1 VQKFL
6 LLGLSVGVVVSLS
19 VPTAQVIGNR
29 VRLES
34 QNAQG
39 VPVHPAAG
47 DNSFGRWANGTI
59 GHVVA
64 IDAATGWIQVESA
77 TKRGWVTRTYVTVIP
92 PDPEEPDPTGPE
104 VATYGVGTWNLEHFR
119 DGASRGFPENTD
131 GGPTYSSRT
140 TADLERIA
148 DTIKTDLRAQ
158 ILILNEINGMTNQT
172 KSAEMDRLVA
182 IAGPTWQY
190 RITRSGVAQRIAI
203 MFDTTSV
210 RLGTCQELALPE
222 ERVQDAD
229 IFFRDP
235 LACSFTFLD
244 GVQTRNDLVV
254 VGLHLAANQNLVT
267 NHNRAMAV
275 LRRRLT
281 TLFSDGTFPNAE
293 RDVLIGGDFNAN
305 RYDNKIEDFW
315 TGFDSTG
322 FQFRTLS
329 PEDDELYPGTRLAG
343 VPLFPRSK
351 IDYLIGSARA
361 GGIADELVQ
370 LEAEVHEHLLGNG
383 FDDFREHVSDHLP
396 VSVRVRITADTD

>member
-1 VQKFL
+1 MQKFL

-47 DNSFGRWANGTI
+47 DNSFVRWGNGTI

-210 RLGTCQELALPE
+210 RLRYLP
-222 ERVQDAD
+222 
-229 IFFRDP
+229 
-235 LACSFTFLD
+235 
-244 GVQTRNDLVV
+244 G
-254 VGLHLAANQNLVT
+254 
-267 NHNRAMAV
+267 NR
-275 LRRRLT
+275 
-281 TLFSDGTFPNAE
+281 
-293 RDVLIGGDFNAN
+293 
-305 RYDNKIEDFW
+305 
-315 TGFDSTG
+315 
-322 FQFRTLS
+322 
-329 PEDDELYPGTRLAG
+329 
-343 VPLFPRSK
+343 
-351 IDYLIGSARA
+351 SA
-361 GGIADELVQ
+361 
-370 LEAEVHEHLLGNG
+370 
-383 FDDFREHVSDHLP
+383 
-396 VSVRVRITADTD
+396 